1 MRTLI
6 NQDIRN
12 PVPASVPQQFYRNVH
27 RSIRVGS
34 LLLLDCLMLL
44 GAVAASH
51 VVRAAL
57 LATWFGPPSLSLGGR
72 LKLFPV
78 YLIIQLLLFSQFK
91 LYGQGDERR
100 NYQAIFLA
108 TAIGIGALYVGS
120 RLYPPHAHP
129 SFLWVLL
136 ISGSLFLSL
145 GRLAIDQSLAYLR
158 RNGIALYRT
167 LLIGKRQEAMA
178 VFNRIQTQS
187 TDLVGLVSPTLQV
200 ANAQANGYLGSLGY
214 LEEVL
219 RTHRVQEVIL
229 TEELDRKELMAV
241 FNSCVNQGANL
252 KILLPSFTGISN
264 PVAVRTQKGQFL
276 LEIVQPRMGIS
287 QFALKRAFDIMA
299 TALGLIIISP
309 LLVLIALA
317 IKLDSPGPV
326 FFKQQ
331 RITVKGRP
339 FWMYKFRSMQVDAEA
354 QLDKI
359 IHLNERK
366 DNLMFKVKHDP
377 RITRVGRFLRR
388 TSLDELPQLFN
399 VLLGEM
405 SLVGPRPPLPREVDN
420 YAPHHR
426 QRLEVL
432 PGITGLWQVS
442 GRSDIT
448 DFEEVVRLDLTYIQ
462 DWSIWLDFKILFRT
476 IPAVLSSRGAS

>member
-12 PVPASVPQQFYRNVH
+12 PVPTRVPQQVY
-27 RSIRVGS
+27 RSIHSSIRMGS
-34 LLLLDCLMLL
+34 LLALDCAMLL
-44 GAVAASH
+44 GAVVVSH
-51 VVRAAL
+51 SIRATVL
-57 LATWFGPPSLSLGGR
+57 TSWFGPPSLALIDR

-78 YLIIQLLLFSQFK
+78 YLVIQLLLFAQFK

-100 NYQAIFLA
+100 NYQAIALSV
-108 TAIGIGALYVGS
+108 IMGMGALYAGS
-120 RLYPPHAHP
+120 RIYPPHAHP

-136 ISGSLFLSL
+136 GAGILMVSL
-145 GRLAIDQSLAYLR
+145 GRLVVDMGLAYLR

-167 LLIGKRQEAMA
+167 LIIGKGQEALSM
-178 VFNRIQTQS
+178 FNRVRTAS
-187 TDLVGLVSPTLQV
+187 TELVGVVSPSTQIPHV
-200 ANAQANGYLGSLGY
+200 QSNGYLGSLGY

-219 RTHRVQEVIL
+219 HSHRVHEVIL
-229 TEELDRKELMAV
+229 TEELDRMELLSVLNA
-241 FNSCVNQGANL
+241 CVNQGANL
-252 KILLPSFTGISN
+252 KILLPSLTGISN
-264 PVAVRTQKGQFL
+264 PVAVRTQKGQYL

-287 QFALKRAFDIMA
+287 QFALKRGFDFLA
-299 TALGLIIISP
+299 TAFGLIVISP
-309 LLVLIALA
+309 LLLLIALA

-331 RITVKGRP
+331 RVTVKGRT

-442 GRSDIT
+442 GRSNIT

-462 DWSIWLDFKILFRT
+462 DWSLLLDFKILFKT
-476 IPAVLSSRGAS
+476 IPAVLSSKGAS